1 MSRPVSIV
9 IPALDDFEL
18 FDRNLPRLF
27 SELARRDL
35 DDEVLIVDDTG
46 RDALRARL
54 SEAFPRAR
62 VLVREENGGFAA
74 SLRSGMEQARHELC
88 FSMNPDVFVR
98 AGFLEPLISCLDD
111 PETVAAVPRVLLN
124 GDEDRIESLV
134 ALEFFGGLVEIRQ
147 PGLEEGE
154 NPGALVT
161 LPVAFAVGGACL
173 LRKREF
179 LEGGGYDS
187 LFEPFYWEDVDWCWN
202 HWRAGRRSV
211 YVPASVVEHHHRG
224 TIGRLVP
231 PELVRAALEKNRLIF
246 HWKHID
252 DPELLKEHVE
262 ALYRL
267 VLEAWLEER
276 RLDLVWLNLALDQ
289 AEDTLK
295 TRRSL
300 TSSKFAFDEV
310 HARARPVPLDKP
322 LKDGPTRSGPTRK
335 KVRKKKAPKRRKK

>member
-1 MSRPVSIV
+1 MSRPVSVV

-18 FDRNLPRLF
+18 FDRNLPQLF
-27 SELARRDL
+27 SELARRDR

-46 RDALRARL
+46 RDVLRARL
-54 SEAFPRAR
+54 GETFPRAR
-62 VLVREENGGFAA
+62 VLVGEENAGFAA
-74 SLRSGMEQARHELC
+74 SLRFGMEQARHELC

-111 PETVAAVPRVLLN
+111 PKTVAAVPKVLLN

-134 ALEFFGGLVEIRQ
+134 ALELSGGLVGIHQ
-147 PGLEEGE
+147 PGLEEGVKE
-154 NPGALVT
+154 DVLKT
-161 LPVAFAVGGACL
+161 RPVAFAVGGACL

-179 LEGGGYDS
+179 LEGGGFDP

-267 VLEAWLEER
+267 VFEAWLEER

-289 AEDTLK
+289 AEDALK
-295 TRRSL
+295 ARRSL
-300 TSSKFAFDEV
+300 TKSKLAFDEV
-310 HARARPVPLDKP
+310 YARARPEPLDKP
-322 LKDGPTRSGPTRK
+322 LNDRSTRPGPTRK
-335 KVRKKKAPKRRKK
+335 KVRKKKATKRRKK